1 MVPPAIVALAL
12 HLALAVVLAAGAV
25 FAARQLLAYVARR
38 DTEEKGAF
46 LPARGALLLVGVT
59 FVAVIV
65 VAWGQPLAPPALARA
80 VWTAA
85 LAVIF
90 VVDLRVRYILD
101 VFTGPLAVLALVA
114 AALWPHPTLGEAVG
128 GGLIGLAV
136 FSLFYGLGLLL
147 FRRPAIGLGDVKLAA
162 LLGLMVGAPSIVN
175 AIFIG
180 AVVGGVAS
188 VLLILYQRIKL
199 GDMPAYGTYMVLGGY
214 AALLHAA
221 GWW

>member
-1 MVPPAIVALAL
+1 MVPPALAALAP
-12 HLALAVVLAAGAV
+12 HLLLAIGLAAGAV
-25 FAARQLLAYVARR
+25 LAARQLLAYVARR
-38 DTEEKGAF
+38 DAEEKGAF
-46 LPARGALLLVGVT
+46 LPARGALLLAGVT
-59 FVAVIV
+59 FVAVLA
-65 VAWGQPLAPPALARA
+65 VAWGQPLAPPTLARA

-101 VFTGPLAVLALVA
+101 VFTGPLALLALVA

-128 GGLIGLAV
+128 GALIGFVV
-136 FSLFYGLGLLL
+136 FALFYGLGLLL

-162 LLGLMVGAPSIVN
+162 LLGLMVGAPYVVN
-175 AIFIG
+175 AIFVG
-180 AVVGGVAS
+180 AVVGGIAS
-188 VLLILYQRIKL
+188 VLLILHQRIKL
-199 GDMPAYGTYMVLGGY
+199 GDMPAYGTYMALGGY